1 MTVLRKVVRLEASQ
15 CNACG
20 QCVTA
25 CPHEALDL
33 MTGRS
38 ELVNEALC
46 EGDGLCVEACGGALW
61 LELREAAPFD
71 ATAVERHLARRALLR
86 ALAAEE

>member
-1 MTVLRKVVRLEASQ
+1 MALRQVVQVEPSQ

-20 QCVTA
+20 ACATA

-33 MTGRS
+33 MTGSSR
-38 ELVNEALC
+38 LVNEALC
-46 EGDGLCVEACGGALW
+46 TGDGICVQACGGALW

-71 ATAVERHLARRALLR
+71 ATAVEQHLVKRARLR
-86 ALAAEE
+86 ALAEEE

>member
-1 MTVLRKVVRLEASQ
+1 MLRPVVQLEASQ

-20 QCVTA
+20 RCITA

-33 MTGRS
+33 MTGSSR
-38 ELVNEALC
+38 LVSEALC
-46 EGDGLCVEACGGALW
+46 TGDGLCVEACGGALW

-71 ATAVERHLARRALLR
+71 AMAVEQHLVKRARLR